1 MSQQS
6 EFQPRYTKSFSLL
19 VVFFIYIGAYAT
31 GVFAVQLL
39 RPYALHFLTELA
51 IVSLASTLVLFG
63 FSRAFK
69 NSSIYDAYWSIAPL
83 VYINFWLKR
92 SDDGAD
98 IFRQIII
105 SISLFLW
112 GLRLT
117 LNWVRSWNGLKF
129 EDWRHSRLKNTKA
142 WKAFFIDLF
151 GLHIFQAFMV
161 YLIAL
166 PLYPAMAMNSNS
178 LNIIDMFAFFICLF
192 AIVIETL
199 ADEQLRQYKKR
210 FPASKEFFNRGMW
223 GLSRHPNYFGEWLFW
238 FGIFLF
244 AVAAGNNQLWTVV
257 GCVAI
262 WLMFNF
268 VSIPLMEKRLM
279 ETRSGYADYKKKV
292 SAFFLNPFRQS

>member
-6 EFQPRYTKSFSLL
+6 EFHPRYTKSFSLL
-19 VVFFIYIGAYAT
+19 VVFFIYIAAYGA

-39 RPYALHFLTELA
+39 KTYAFHYLIELA
-51 IVSLASTLVLFG
+51 LVSIVATIVLFA

-69 NSSIYDAYWSIAPL
+69 NSSIFDAYWSIAPL

-92 SDDGAD
+92 SDEGAD
-98 IFRQIII
+98 IFRQIIM

-112 GLRLT
+112 GFRLT
-117 LNWVRSWNGLKF
+117 LNWVRGWKGMKQ
-129 EDWRHSRLKNTKA
+129 EDWRHTKLKNPKG
-142 WKAFFIDLF
+142 WKAFMIDF
-151 GLHIFQAFMV
+151 WGLHIFQALMV

-166 PLYPAMAMNSNS
+166 PMYPAMALHSNS

-210 FPASKEFFNRGMW
+210 FPASKEFFNRGIW
-223 GLSRHPNYFGEWLFW
+223 ALSRHPNYFGEWLFW

-244 AVAAGNNQLWTVV
+244 AVAAGNNQLWTAA
-257 GCVAI
+257 GSVAI
-262 WLMFNF
+262 FLMFNF

-292 SAFFLNPFRQS
+292 SAFFLNPFR